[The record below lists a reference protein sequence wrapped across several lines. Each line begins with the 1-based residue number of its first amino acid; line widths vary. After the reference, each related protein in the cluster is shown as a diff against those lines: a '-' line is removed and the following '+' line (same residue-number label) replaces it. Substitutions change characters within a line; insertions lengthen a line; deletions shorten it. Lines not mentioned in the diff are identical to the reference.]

1 MIYHSINRNS
11 NIGKILAVRFFDR
24 HAGDDDMAQR
34 VKKEIPADLQMDKT
48 WEMLQLEEWGITIS
62 L

>member
-1 MIYHSINRNS
+1 MLYHSINRNS

-34 VKKEIPADLQMDKT
+34 VKRDFGRFSDE
-48 WEMLQLEEWGITIS
+48 
-62 L
+62 